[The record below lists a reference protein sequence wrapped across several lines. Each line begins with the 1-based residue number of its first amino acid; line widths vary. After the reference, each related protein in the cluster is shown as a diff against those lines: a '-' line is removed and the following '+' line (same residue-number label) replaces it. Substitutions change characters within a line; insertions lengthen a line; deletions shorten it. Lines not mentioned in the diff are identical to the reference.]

1 MRIGFIGL
9 GNVGAPL
16 ARNLQRSG
24 HELTVRDLDRTQAAE
39 LLDHGARWADS
50 PRALAEGAEVVIT
63 SLPSPAA
70 VSAVMEAEDG
80 VLAGLAPGAI
90 WIEMSTTDEGE
101 LRRLAALAAAK
112 GAATLEAPITGGCHR
127 AKSGDISILV
137 GGERADVARCRP
149 LLEVMGGTVLHVG
162 PLGQASVLK
171 VITNMLAFV
180 HLVALGEGL
189 MLAAKAG
196 IDLGTAFAGIKASS
210 GNSFVHETES
220 QVILNGSYNIGFT
233 MDLACKDLGLAQ
245 ALGQAFEVP
254 LALADLVAETFDRG
268 RAEYGERAWSS
279 QVVKLLEDACAH
291 PLRAPGFPAELVDG
305 NGGGSEDAG
314 QGDFR

>member
-16 ARNLQRSG
+16 ARNLQRAG
-24 HELTVRDLDRTQAAE
+24 HDLTVRDLDRDRAAE
-39 LLDHGARWADS
+39 LLEHGARWADS
-50 PRALAEGAEVVIT
+50 PQALAEGAEVVIT

-80 VLAGLAPGAI
+80 VLAGLAPGTI

-101 LRRLAALAAAK
+101 LRRLAALAEAK
-112 GAATLEAPITGGCHR
+112 GAAALEAPITGGCHR
-127 AKSGDISILV
+127 AKSGNISILA
-137 GGERADVARCRP
+137 GGETMVLARCRP
-149 LLEVMGGTVLHVG
+149 LLEVMGATVLHVG

-171 VITNMLAFV
+171 AITNMLAFV

-196 IDLGTAFAGIKASS
+196 IDLGAAFAGIRASS
-210 GNSFVHETES
+210 GNSFVHETEGR
-220 QVILNGSYNIGFT
+220 VILNGSYNIGFT

-254 LALADLVAETFDRG
+254 LALADLVAETFE
-268 RAEYGERAWSS
+268 RARDTYGARAWSS

-291 PLRAPGFPAELVDG
+291 PLRAPGFPAELSDDEASG
-305 NGGGSEDAG
+305 
-314 QGDFR
+314 

>member
-16 ARNLQRSG
+16 ARNLQRAG
-24 HELTVRDLDRTQAAE
+24 HALTLRDLDRNRAADSI
-39 LLDHGARWADS
+39 DHGASWAET
-50 PRALAEGAEVVIT
+50 PREAAEGAEVVIT

-70 VSAVMEAEDG
+70 VATVMEADDG
-80 VLAGLAPGAI
+80 VLAGLAPGAV

-101 LRRLAALAAAK
+101 VRRLAALAADR

-127 AKSGDISILV
+127 AISGDISILV
-137 GGERADVARCRP
+137 GGTAGDFARCRP
-149 LLEVMGGTVLHVG
+149 LLEAMGGTVLHVG

-180 HLVALGEGL
+180 HLVAAGEGL

-196 IDLGTAFAGIKASS
+196 IDLGRAFEGIKASS

-233 MDLACKDLGLAQ
+233 MDLACKDLGLAR
-245 ALGQAFEVP
+245 ALGQEFEVP
-254 LALADLVAETFDRG
+254 LELADRVAATFERA
-268 RAEYGERAWSS
+268 RAEYGARAWSS
-279 QVVKLLEDACAH
+279 QVVKLLEDTCGQ
-291 PLRAPGFPAELVDG
+291 PLRAPGFPDELVDEK
-305 NGGGSEDAG
+305 GSG
-314 QGDFR
+314 

>member
-16 ARNLQRSG
+16 ARNLQRAG
-24 HELTVRDLDRTQAAE
+24 HALTVRDLDRTRAAE
-39 LLDHGARWADS
+39 LLDHGAGWAET

-70 VSAVMEAEDG
+70 VAAVMEAEDG
-80 VLAGLAPGAI
+80 VLAGLGTDSV
-90 WIEMSTTDEGE
+90 WIEMSTTDQAEV
-101 LRRLAALAAAK
+101 RRLATLAAER

-127 AKSGDISILV
+127 AVSGDISILA
-137 GGERADVARCRP
+137 GGEAGDFARCRP
-149 LLEVMGGTVLHVG
+149 LLEAMGGTVLHVG

-180 HLVALGEGL
+180 HLVAAGEGL

-196 IDLGTAFAGIKASS
+196 IDLGRAYAGIKASS

-245 ALGQAFEVP
+245 ALGREFGVP
-254 LALADLVAETFDRG
+254 LEVVDRVAATFA
-268 RAEYGERAWSS
+268 RARTEYGDRAWSS
-279 QVVKLLEDACAH
+279 QVVKLLEDACGC
-291 PLRAPGFPAELVDG
+291 PLRAPGFPAELVDEE
-305 NGGGSEDAG
+305 GGG
-314 QGDFR
+314 

>member
-16 ARNLQRSG
+16 ARNLQRAG
-24 HELTVRDLDRTQAAE
+24 HALTVRDLDRERAAE
-39 LLDHGARWADS
+39 LLEHGASWAES
-50 PRALAEGAEVVIT
+50 PRMLAEGAEAVIT

-70 VSAVMEAEDG
+70 VATVMEGGDG
-80 VLAGLAPGAI
+80 VLAGLGHGSV
-90 WIEMSTTDEGE
+90 WIEMSTTDAAEV
-101 LRRLAALAAAK
+101 RRLAALAAER

-127 AKSGDISILV
+127 AVSGDIAILA
-137 GGERADVARCRP
+137 GGADADFARCRP
-149 LLEVMGGTVLHVG
+149 LLEAMGGAVLHVG

-180 HLVALGEGL
+180 HLVAAGEAL

-196 IDLGTAFAGIKASS
+196 IDLGRAFEGIKASS
-210 GNSFVHETES
+210 GTSFVHETES

-245 ALGQAFEVP
+245 ALGREFEVP
-254 LALADLVAETFDRG
+254 LELGDRVAATFE
-268 RAEYGERAWSS
+268 RARTAYGARAWSS
-279 QVVKLLEDACAH
+279 QVVKLLEDACGQ
-291 PLRAPGFPAELVDG
+291 PLRAPGFPAELVDD
-305 NGGGSEDAG
+305 GGG
-314 QGDFR
+314 

>member
-1 MRIGFIGL
+1 MRIGYIGL

-16 ARNLQRSG
+16 ARNLQRAG
-24 HELTVRDLDRTQAAE
+24 HALTVRDLDRSRAAE
-39 LLDHGARWADS
+39 LLDHGAGWAET

-70 VSAVMEAEDG
+70 VADVMEADDG
-80 VLAGLAPGAI
+80 VLAGLVGDSV
-90 WIEMSTTDEGE
+90 WIEMSTTDAAEV
-101 LRRLAALAAAK
+101 RRLAALAAER

-127 AKSGDISILV
+127 AVSGDISILA
-137 GGERADVARCRP
+137 GGEAGDFARCRP
-149 LLEVMGGTVLHVG
+149 LLEAMGGTVLHVG

-180 HLVALGEGL
+180 HLVAAGEGL
-189 MLAAKAG
+189 MLAAQAG
-196 IDLGTAFAGIKASS
+196 IDLNRAYAGIKASS

-245 ALGQAFEVP
+245 ALGREFGVP
-254 LALADLVAETFDRG
+254 LELADRVAETFA
-268 RAEYGERAWSS
+268 RARTEYGDRAWSS
-279 QVVKLLEDACAH
+279 QVVKLMEDACGC
-291 PLRAPGFPAELVDG
+291 PLRAPGFPAELVDEE
-305 NGGGSEDAG
+305 GGG
-314 QGDFR
+314 

>member
-16 ARNLQRSG
+16 ARNLQRAG
-24 HELTVRDLDRTQAAE
+24 HDLVVRDLERKRAAE
-39 LLDHGARWADS
+39 LLEHGARWADS
-50 PRALAEGAEVVIT
+50 PRALAEATEVVIT

-80 VLAGLAPGAI
+80 VLAGLAPGMT
-90 WIEMSTTDEGE
+90 WVEMSTTDEGQ
-101 LRRLAALAAAK
+101 LRRLAALAEAK

-127 AKSGDISILV
+127 AKSGRISILA
-137 GGERADVARCRP
+137 GGETMVFARCRP
-149 LLEVMGGTVLHVG
+149 LLAVMGGTVLHVG

-189 MLAAKAG
+189 MLARKAG
-196 IDLGTAFAGIKASS
+196 IDLGAAFAGIRASS

-220 QVILNGSYNIGFT
+220 RVILNGSYDIGFT
-233 MDLACKDLGLAQ
+233 MDLACKDLGLARRLGE
-245 ALGQAFEVP
+245 ALGVP
-254 LALADLVAETFDRG
+254 LELGALVEATFA
-268 RAEYGERAWSS
+268 RAREAYGERAWSS
-279 QVVKLLEDACAH
+279 QVVKLLEDACATD
-291 PLRAPGFPAELVDG
+291 LRAPGFPAELTDE
-305 NGGGSEDAG
+305 GGG
-314 QGDFR
+314 